1 MACCPVT
8 SRRVKPEGHND
19 DGNVSIQ
26 INRALEHDRERAA
39 CAPVA
44 LFLGIGDSGKTTFCK
59 QLRILHGVPYP
70 REELVLIKQSIHNL
84 IVHDVG
90 KLVSASSNADVM
102 EKILK
107 KFATDI
113 SVEFPA
119 HVNDARAKV
128 RKWAS
133 SGTLPPVVDEGI
145 ADIVMTLWSD
155 PTMRMVYAEC
165 THGEEL
171 QLGPQAEYFFDKIG
185 SICSASWLPNEDD
198 IVRWRVKT
206 IGVWDQKIACVID
219 GVASEIRI
227 VDVGGQRSERRKWM
241 HQFSA
246 ASIIMYVASLS
257 DYNQLC
263 PEDGKTT
270 RLLEALRVF
279 QEVCS
284 SPALSNV
291 GIVVFFNKC
300 DLFKDKLRIAPFK
313 DHVAGYEG
321 DGSYDSAC
329 GYMEALYRQTA
340 MRAFH
345 TSRSPSSRVVNFF
358 FTTAVDKKNVQHV
371 FYSVRDIIVRS
382 QLNSDGLI

>member
-1 MACCPVT
+1 M
-8 SRRVKPEGHND
+8 
-19 DGNVSIQ
+19 
-26 INRALEHDRERAA
+26 
-39 CAPVA
+39 
-44 LFLGIGDSGKTTFCK
+44 
-59 QLRILHGVPYP
+59 PYP

-155 PTMRMVYAEC
+155 PTMRMVQDKVSGLPASDNVSRLQVYAEC

-219 GVASEIRI
+219 GVAS
-227 VDVGGQRSERRKWM
+227 
-241 HQFSA
+241 
-246 ASIIMYVASLS
+246 
-257 DYNQLC
+257 
-263 PEDGKTT
+263 GKADI
-270 RLLEALRVF
+270 LLEMA
-279 QEVCS
+279 
-284 SPALSNV
+284 N
-291 GIVVFFNKC
+291 
-300 DLFKDKLRIAPFK
+300 
-313 DHVAGYEG
+313 
-321 DGSYDSAC
+321 
-329 GYMEALYRQTA
+329 
-340 MRAFH
+340 
-345 TSRSPSSRVVNFF
+345 
-358 FTTAVDKKNVQHV
+358 
-371 FYSVRDIIVRS
+371 
-382 QLNSDGLI
+382 

>member
-133 SGTLPPVVDEGI
+133 SGTLPPVVDE
-145 ADIVMTLWSD
+145 
-155 PTMRMVYAEC
+155 
-165 THGEEL
+165 
-171 QLGPQAEYFFDKIG
+171 
-185 SICSASWLPNEDD
+185 
-198 IVRWRVKT
+198 
-206 IGVWDQKIACVID
+206 
-219 GVASEIRI
+219 EIRI